1 MQRSGFGP
9 RSAIWVALLY
19 IHLQTQWDLL
29 KDTRL
34 PMSAVALCKEVLIA
48 FNLFSTGFHN
58 ATITAVSSLS
68 KYVANDAAS
77 LYVIGFYEIPSAV
90 DSRDWMISFQLC
102 FKDLTASSTADHFV
116 VAKVFTIVFFLQ
128 LWTFHQWV
136 EAKKKLYKAWMLPKE
151 TASVQL
157 SAAHVPTRFSESTE
171 HGKYTANLFT
181 CFIRACSPE

>member
-1 MQRSGFGP
+1 
-9 RSAIWVALLY
+9 
-19 IHLQTQWDLL
+19 
-29 KDTRL
+29 
-34 PMSAVALCKEVLIA
+34 MSAVALCKEVLIA

-128 LWTFHQWV
+128 L
-136 EAKKKLYKAWMLPKE
+136 
-151 TASVQL
+151 
-157 SAAHVPTRFSESTE
+157 
-171 HGKYTANLFT
+171 
-181 CFIRACSPE
+181 